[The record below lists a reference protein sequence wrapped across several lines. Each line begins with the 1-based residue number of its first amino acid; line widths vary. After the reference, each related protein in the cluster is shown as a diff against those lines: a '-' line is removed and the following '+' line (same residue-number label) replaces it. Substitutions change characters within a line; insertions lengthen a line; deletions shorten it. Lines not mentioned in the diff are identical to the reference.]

1 MSFNRFNKSATQSCN
16 DQCGTRKAE
25 KKALKNTESVDNES
39 RSYKR
44 FMGILPAF
52 RHTSSGETHL
62 SCEKD
67 GTLAPI
73 HQVDFLPSKWLNCN
87 IDNSDCK
94 LKTSIE
100 KGYVVMGHFFNQE
113 DASHLLPH

>member
-1 MSFNRFNKSATQSCN
+1 MSFNNEATPLNVELYQSREAEQLTALSA
-16 DQCGTRKAE
+16 
-25 KKALKNTESVDNES
+25 DNEAKV
-39 RSYKR
+39 YKR

-67 GTLAPI
+67 GTLATV
-73 HQVDFLPSKWLNCN
+73 HLVDFLPVKWLNCN
-87 IDNSDCK
+87 IDNSQCK
-94 LKTSIE
+94 LKDSIE

-113 DASHLLPH
+113 DTAHLLPH

>member
-1 MSFNRFNKSATQSCN
+1 MSLIKNRVDSENIQ
-16 DQCGTRKAE
+16 QGTEFRAQPLSPEEE
-25 KKALKNTESVDNES
+25 KERVC
-39 RSYKR
+39 KR

-52 RHTSSGETHL
+52 RHVSSGETHL

-67 GTLAPI
+67 GTLAPV
-73 HQVDFLPSKWLNCN
+73 HRVDYLPSQWLTCN
-87 IDNSDCK
+87 IDNSECK
-94 LKTSIE
+94 LKDTIE

>member
-1 MSFNRFNKSATQSCN
+1 MSLVKSVENATAQQSSEHHTQKI
-16 DQCGTRKAE
+16 DATV
-25 KKALKNTESVDNES
+25 SDNQL
-39 RSYKR
+39 RQR

-52 RHTSSGETHL
+52 RHVSSGETHL

-67 GTLAPI
+67 GSLAPV
-73 HQVDFLPSKWLNCN
+73 HRVDYLPSQWLTCN
-87 IDNSDCK
+87 IDNSECK
-94 LKTSIE
+94 LKDCIE

>member
-1 MSFNRFNKSATQSCN
+1 MSFNKNATPSYVEQYHSGEIEN
-16 DQCGTRKAE
+16 NSEISEERE
-25 KKALKNTESVDNES
+25 IRV
-39 RSYKR
+39 YKR

-52 RHTSSGETHL
+52 RHISSGETHL

-67 GTLAPI
+67 GKLAPI
-73 HQVDFLPSKWLNCN
+73 HRVDFLPSKWLTCN
-87 IDNSDCK
+87 IDNSECK
-94 LKTSIE
+94 LKDSIE

>member
-1 MSFNRFNKSATQSCN
+1 MSLGKDTIESDLKYKQNGETSQRSNRLNDNK
-16 DQCGTRKAE
+16 E
-25 KKALKNTESVDNES
+25 
-39 RSYKR
+39 RSYQR

-52 RHTSSGETHL
+52 RHVSSGETHL

-67 GTLAPI
+67 GTLAPV

-87 IDNSDCK
+87 LDNSNCK
-94 LKTSIE
+94 LKDNIE

-113 DASHLLPH
+113 ETAHLLPH